1 LSHGGEAFPADN
13 RIGLAPHAVIKKF
26 GREDVWNRAHQRVRA
41 SSFNAVTF
49 NNKEI
54 PGKGDKDFMD
64 VGLAHI
70 PPSGFLCDGS
80 KEILQTHETVLIR
93 D

>member
-26 GREDVWNRAHQRVRA
+26 GREDVWNRAHRRVRA
-41 SSFNAVTF
+41 SSFNAVIF
-49 NNKEI
+49 NNK
-54 PGKGDKDFMD
+54 GVLMAGDKDFMD
-64 VGLAHI
+64 VGFAHI
-70 PPSGFLCDGS
+70 PPSGFLCDGLN
-80 KEILQTHETVLIR
+80 EILQTHETVLIR